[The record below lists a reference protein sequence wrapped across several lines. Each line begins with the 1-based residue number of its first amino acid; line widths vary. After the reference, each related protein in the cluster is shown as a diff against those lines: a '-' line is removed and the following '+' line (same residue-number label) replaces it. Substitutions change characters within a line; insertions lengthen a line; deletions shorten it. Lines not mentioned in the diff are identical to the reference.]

1 MSAKRGILIV
11 GMHGKTTT
19 SAMAAHVLREGGL
32 HPSHYVGAEIPILGT
47 NAHWDPRG
55 EYFVAEGD
63 ESDGTLKYFHPELT
77 LILNIEE
84 EHLDFYADLAAI
96 EKVFA
101 QLIAQTSATVFY
113 SADDVNTAKLCAERK
128 AAISYGFSEKADYRG
143 AGVELRDFASV
154 FRVYRQGKQLG
165 QAVLNV
171 PGQHNV
177 HNAIGV
183 IALATELGI
192 PFEKIAASLRKF
204 EHARRRFEIKYESDR
219 FLLVDDYAH
228 HPSEIRAT
236 LKTARST
243 GRKRVLTMFQPHRY
257 SRTKA
262 LRKEFGRA
270 FDDADRVVVTDVYPA
285 NEAPIPGTSGKT
297 IADEIATHGHRGVSY
312 QPRLVWVHRD
322 VGNMLDVGD
331 LVLSLGAGNI
341 HEQLSVLAADL
352 VIAERLIAIVG
363 EEADVRL
370 YEPLSKHTTLRV
382 GGPAQF
388 LVEPRNENAF
398 AELIRSCLRE
408 SLPLFVI
415 GRIGRASCRE

>member
-1 MSAKRGILIV
+1 MTRASEIDVTKLLISQHHKIHLIGVAGSGMSGIAALLLELGHEVSGSDKVSTLETDRLQRLGLRFREEHRAEDASDAELVIFSSAIKIDNPILLSARDSGKPVVRRAEALAAIMRGKRAIV
-11 GMHGKTTT
+11 IAGMHGKTTT

-63 ESDGTLKYFHPELT
+63 ESDGTLQYFHPELT

-113 SADDVNTAKLCAERK
+113 SADDANTAKLCAERK

-143 AGVELRDFASV
+143 ADVELRDFASV

-165 QAVLNV
+165 EAVLNV

-192 PFEKIAASLRKF
+192 AFEKIAASLRKF
-204 EHARRRFEIKYESDR
+204 
-219 FLLVDDYAH
+219 
-228 HPSEIRAT
+228 
-236 LKTARST
+236 T
-243 GRKRVLTMFQPHRY
+243 G
-257 SRTKA
+257 
-262 LRKEFGRA
+262 EF
-270 FDDADRVVVTDVYPA
+270 
-285 NEAPIPGTSGKT
+285 
-297 IADEIATHGHRGVSY
+297 DEY
-312 QPRLVWVHRD
+312 
-322 VGNMLDVGD
+322 
-331 LVLSLGAGNI
+331 
-341 HEQLSVLAADL
+341 VLADDPS
-352 VIAERLIAIVG
+352 VGIVRIDHHREVGIA
-363 EEADVRL
+363 
-370 YEPLSKHTTLRV
+370 
-382 GGPAQF
+382 
-388 LVEPRNENAF
+388 
-398 AELIRSCLRE
+398 
-408 SLPLFVI
+408 
-415 GRIGRASCRE
+415 